1 MVEATFSAP
10 SRTLPRPT
18 GLAAQLVDAFDQFG
32 YAYTRWKQRRT
43 AAAGLSHA
51 RLRLL
56 GALRCGGPRIMS
68 ELSEELQVTPRNVTA
83 LVDALEHEGL
93 VERRPHPTDRRATIV
108 AVTPLAEAR
117 CDQKYLEYAGAMAEL
132 FSELPAADQRELLRL
147 LTELREAM
155 RRRDPKHYTDAA
167 RE

>member
-1 MVEATFSAP
+1 MVEATFSASAP
-10 SRTLPRPT
+10 SRTLARPA
-18 GLAAQLVDAFDQFG
+18 GLASQLVDAFDQFG
-32 YAYTRWKQRRT
+32 YAYMRWKQRRT

-68 ELSEELQVTPRNVTA
+68 DLSEELQVTPRNITA

-93 VERRPHPTDRRATIV
+93 VERRAHPTDRRATVI

-117 CDQKYLEYAGAMAEL
+117 CDQMYLEHAAAMAQL
-132 FSELPAADQRELLRL
+132 FSELPEADQRELLRL
-147 LTELREAM
+147 LTALKEAL
-155 RRRDPKHYTDAA
+155 RRRDAA
-167 RE
+167 D